1 MNIIRLLILAVGLLA
16 ILHVEA
22 ANAGAPQVAGSG
34 CSASNVSMALTQNQ
48 TLMTLSLD
56 GFAVEAGR
64 SFGRRLDRKA
74 CQISLPVSVPEG
86 YQVSVSAVSYK
97 GYTSVPA
104 GGMARVE
111 IETFMGGDKGL
122 HTERVFSSPF
132 DNSHLSGLSAS
143 QEDLQWSACG
153 QNFDMKVKTAMLV
166 QSNNRMDSVST
177 VMNGSDPNAKINFNL
192 QWRKCSKT

>member
-1 MNIIRLLILAVGLLA
+1 MNIIRLIILAAGILA

-22 ANAGAPQVAGSG
+22 QAESLQVAGSG
-34 CSASNVSMALTQNQ
+34 CSAKNVSMAMTQNQ

-64 SFGRRLDRKA
+64 SMGRRLDRKA
-74 CQISLPVSVPEG
+74 CQISMPISVPEG
-86 YQVSVSAVSYK
+86 YQVSVTAVNYT
-97 GYTSVPA
+97 GYTSVPS

-111 IETFMGGDKGL
+111 IETFLGDDRGL
-122 HTERVFSSPF
+122 QTEKVFSSPY
-132 DNSHLSGLSAS
+132 DAAYRSSVSPAGLR
-143 QEDLQWSACG
+143 WSVCG
-153 QNFDMKVKTAMLV
+153 ENFDMKVKAAMLV

-177 VMNGSDPNAKINFNL
+177 VMNGMDPNAKINFNL